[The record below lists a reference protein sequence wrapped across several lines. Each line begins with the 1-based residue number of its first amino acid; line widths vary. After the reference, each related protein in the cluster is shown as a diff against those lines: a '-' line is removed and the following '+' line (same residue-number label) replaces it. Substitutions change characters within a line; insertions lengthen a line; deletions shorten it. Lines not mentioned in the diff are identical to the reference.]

1 MFFWTPLLVLTGAIT
16 QILAQIVTPTSVG
29 PWTYQGCFVDDPF
42 RQLQHQQFV
51 SGGMTA
57 EACTSACKTAGF
69 ALAGLEFG
77 GECWCDSFLQ
87 GTLQFPDSQCAQM
100 ACSGNSAET
109 CGGPD
114 RLQVY
119 LDTSAA
125 PPDTSA
131 CAITSGEDFSP
142 VAVTKSTPATQ
153 TRLNLIDV
161 GVGGTHAFLLTAD
174 TCPSCR
180 VEGVVQNGDLFVLSS
195 LYPDATFVEFFNA
208 TTGNSPVARENFSI
222 ENNVFCAQISPVTG
236 RIGPLVVAANGH
248 SDLWALCP
256 NSTAG
261 LRSDLVYSPVANHPH
276 YALSSCQSV
285 WLTMVW
291 FDQVN

>member
-1 MFFWTPLLVLTGAIT
+1 MFILAPLLVFTAV
-16 QILAQIVTPTSVG
+16 AQISAQTVAPTSVG
-29 PWTYQGCFVDDPF
+29 SWTYKGCFIDNPF
-42 RQLQHQQFV
+42 RQLQHQKFV
-51 SGGMTA
+51 TGGMTV

-87 GTLQFPDSQCAQM
+87 GTKQFADSQCAQM
-100 ACSGNSAET
+100 TCSGNSAET

-125 PPDTSA
+125 PPQTGVCVVTNS
-131 CAITSGEDFSP
+131 EDFSP
-142 VAVTKSTPATQ
+142 IAVSKSTPATQ
-153 TRLNLIDV
+153 TRLNLIDA

-174 TCPSCR
+174 ICPTCK
-180 VEGVVQNGDLFVLSS
+180 VEGEVQLGALLVLSS
-195 LYPDATFVEFFNA
+195 LYPDAAFVEFFNA
-208 TTGNSPVARENFSI
+208 TTGDSPIGRELFTPQT
-222 ENNVFCAQISPVTG
+222 NVYCAQISPVTG

-248 SDLWALCP
+248 ADLWALCP
-256 NSTAG
+256 NTTAG

-276 YALSSCQSV
+276 YTLSNCQSV
-285 WLTMVW
+285 WLTMAW
-291 FDQVN
+291 FNQVF

>member
-1 MFFWTPLLVLTGAIT
+1 MFIWASLLVLAGVT
-16 QILAQIVTPTSVG
+16 QISAQTVAPIVVG
-29 PWTYQGCFVDDPF
+29 PWTYQGCFIDGSF

-51 SGGMTA
+51 TGGMTV

-77 GECWCDSFLQ
+77 GECWCDSFLH
-87 GTLQFPDSQCAQM
+87 GTEKFADSQCAQM

-109 CGGPD
+109 CGGPG
-114 RLQVY
+114 RLQIY

-125 PPDTSA
+125 PPDTSV
-131 CAITSGEDFSP
+131 CVLSSGEDFSP
-142 VAVTKSTPATQ
+142 IVVTKSTPATQ

-174 TCPSCR
+174 TCPSCK
-180 VEGVVQNGDLFVLSS
+180 VEAIVQNGDLFVFSS
-195 LYPDATFVEFFNA
+195 LYPDASFVEFFNA
-208 TTGNSPVARENFSI
+208 DTGDSPFAREFFSL
-222 ENNVFCAQISPVTG
+222 ENNVFCVQISPVTG

-256 NSTAG
+256 NTTAG
-261 LRSDLVYSPVANHPH
+261 LRSDLVYSPVSNHPH
-276 YALSSCQSV
+276 YTLSDCQSV
-285 WLTMVW
+285 WFSNVF
-291 FDQVN
+291 FDTSVN

>member
-1 MFFWTPLLVLTGAIT
+1 MFIWASLLVLTGFT
-16 QILAQIVTPTSVG
+16 QISAQTVSPTAVG
-29 PWTYQGCFVDDPF
+29 TWTYQGCFIDNPF
-42 RQLQHQQFV
+42 RQLQHQKFV
-51 SGGMTA
+51 TGGMTV

-87 GTLQFPDSQCAQM
+87 GTDKFPDSQCAQM

-109 CGGPD
+109 CGGPN

-125 PPDTSA
+125 PPDTSV
-131 CAITSGEDFSP
+131 CVLSNSEDFSP
-142 VAVTKSTPATQ
+142 VAVTKSTPSTQ

-161 GVGGTHAFLLTAD
+161 GVAGTTAYLLTAD
-174 TCPSCR
+174 TCPSCK
-180 VEGVVQNGDLFVLSS
+180 VEGEVQNGDLYVLSA
-195 LYPDATFVEFFNA
+195 LYPSAAFVEFFSA
-208 TTGNSPVARENFSI
+208 TTGESPVGRELFSVQ
-222 ENNVFCAQISPVTG
+222 NTVFCAQISPVTG

-256 NSTAG
+256 NTTAES
-261 LRSDLVYSPVANHPH
+261 RSDLVYSPVANHPH
-276 YALSSCQSV
+276 YTLSNCQSV
-285 WLTMVW
+285 WFTMAW
-291 FDQVN
+291 FDQTF